1 MLTATMQFNL
11 FEEPTPDDEASTD
24 GFANHAEL
32 IAHMESMT
40 DDPLYSTGNRMVIY
54 RGNPHA
60 DLMIVGEA
68 PGANEDQQGQPYVGR
83 SGKLLDKI
91 LESVGFD
98 SQNGVYVTNTAFRRP
113 PDNRDPSQAELDFY
127 LPYLKEI
134 IRIVDPKILLLTGR
148 FSMRQII
155 GEKKGI
161 TKVRGSWYTLED
173 GRLAMPVFHP
183 AYLLRN
189 PSRKPGSPKAM
200 MWQDIQAVREK
211 YDELGGSREFLLP
224 HER

>member
-1 MLTATMQFNL
+1 MQFNL
-11 FEEPTPDDEASTD
+11 FEEPTPNDQFTSHEQ
-24 GFANHAEL
+24 L
-32 IAHMESMT
+32 ITHMLNMT
-40 DDPLYSTGNRMVIY
+40 DDPLYETGNRMVIY
-54 RGNPHA
+54 RGNPNA

-83 SGKLLDKI
+83 SGKLLNKI

-98 SQNGVYVTNTAFRRP
+98 SQDGVYVTNTAFRRP

-127 LPYLKEI
+127 LPFLKDI

-148 FSMRQII
+148 FSMRQVI
-155 GEKKGI
+155 GERRGI
-161 TKVRGSWYTLED
+161 TKVRGTWYTLED

-189 PSRKPGSPKAM
+189 PSRKPGSPKAL
-200 MWQDIQAVREK
+200 MWQDVQAVRQK
-211 YDELGGSREFLLP
+211 YDELGGGREFLLP
-224 HER
+224 HAR

>member
-1 MLTATMQFNL
+1 MQFNL
-11 FEEPTPDDEASTD
+11 FDEPTSNDEPDNDFIT
-24 GFANHAEL
+24 HAEL
-32 IAHMESMT
+32 IEQMENMT
-40 DDPLYSTGNRMVIY
+40 DDPLYDTGNRMVIY
-54 RGNPHA
+54 RGNPNA

-83 SGKLLDKI
+83 SGKLLNKI

-113 PDNRDPSQAELDFY
+113 PANRDPTQAELDFY

-155 GEKKGI
+155 RVKTGI

-189 PSRKPGSPKAM
+189 PSRKPGTPKAL

-211 YDELGGSREFLLP
+211 YDELGGGREFLLP
-224 HER
+224 HAR

>member
-1 MLTATMQFNL
+1 MQFNL
-11 FEEPTPDDEASTD
+11 FEEPTPNDEFKS
-24 GFANHAEL
+24 HEEL
-32 IAHMESMT
+32 INHMHQLT
-40 DDPLYSTGNRMVIY
+40 DDPLHSTGNRMVIY
-54 RGNPHA
+54 RGNPNA

-68 PGANEDQQGQPYVGR
+68 PGANEDQQGKPYVGR

-113 PDNRDPSQAELDFY
+113 SDTNRDPSQEELDYY

-155 GEKKGI
+155 GEKRGI
-161 TKVRGSWYTLED
+161 TKVRGTWYTLDD

-189 PSRKPGSPKAM
+189 PSRKPGSPKAL
-200 MWQDIQAVREK
+200 MWQDVQEVRRK
-211 YDELGGSREFLLP
+211 YDELGGGREFLLP
-224 HER
+224 HAR

>member
-1 MLTATMQFNL
+1 MQFNL
-11 FEEPTPDDEASTD
+11 FEEPTPNDEFT
-24 GFANHAEL
+24 NHDQL
-32 IAHMESMT
+32 INHMLHLT
-40 DDPLYSTGNRMVIY
+40 DDPLASTGNNMVIY
-54 RGNPHA
+54 RGNPNA

-68 PGANEDQQGQPYVGR
+68 PGANEDQQGKPYVGR

-113 PDNRDPSQAELDFY
+113 PENRDPSQEELDYY
-127 LPYLKEI
+127 LPFLLDI
-134 IRIVDPKILLLTGR
+134 VRIVDPKILLLTGR
-148 FSMRQII
+148 FSMRQLL

-161 TKVRGSWYTLED
+161 TKVRGTWYTLQD

-189 PSRKPGSPKAM
+189 PSRKPGSPKAL
-200 MWQDIQAVREK
+200 MWQDIQAVRQK
-211 YDELGGSREFLLP
+211 YDELGGGREFLLP
-224 HER
+224 HAR